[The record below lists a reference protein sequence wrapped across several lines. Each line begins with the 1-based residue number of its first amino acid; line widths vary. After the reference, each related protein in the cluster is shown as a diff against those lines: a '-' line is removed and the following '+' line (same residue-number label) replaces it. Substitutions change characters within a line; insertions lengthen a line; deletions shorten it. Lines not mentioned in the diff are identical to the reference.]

1 MNDQVEPA
9 SPSIPLK
16 IREKIRHSLIY
27 ISLAKMSTNSLQLDA
42 K

>member
-9 SPSIPLK
+9 PPSISLK

-27 ISLAKMSTNSLQLDA
+27 ISLSKIATNSLQLDA